1 MERSPFK
8 KNSRAYKMAFPSPRA
23 LKRRANMP
31 GVKALAGLFL
41 AIAITQINQEKTVN
55 DSNTTL

>member
-1 MERSPFK
+1 MAHSLFK
-8 KNSRAYKMAFPSPRA
+8 KGSRAYKMANPSPRA

-41 AIAITQINQEKTVN
+41 AIAITQINQVKTVT
-55 DSNTTL
+55 DSNITL